1 MDYTWVNDEITLSL
15 DQSGINK
22 LQGPVCLGQLIKM
35 VVKYHVPNQI
45 IEKYKERGRLK
56 LAFLA
61 GHNNNNVIKVTHL
74 IIPTQHEF
82 QLDSKFGKNSSNILR
97 SLCEIIHRNSP

>member
-1 MDYTWVNDEITLSL
+1 M
-15 DQSGINK
+15 
-22 LQGPVCLGQLIKM
+22 QGPVCLGQLIKM
-35 VVKYHVPNQI
+35 VVKYHVPNQF

-61 GHNNNNVIKVTHL
+61 GHNNGNVIKVTHL

-97 SLCEIIHRNSP
+97 SFCEIIVRNNP